1 MTIPLNI
8 TKEQIADQLC
18 TALEGGSNY
27 WYMICL
33 GDVDRK
39 HFVKGDT
46 TTDNLARSFIED
58 KDFYLEVYDA
68 ESDEDEPELLGKVTY
83 KSIGNAFTLM
93 GAHYP
98 KQLANII
105 SGDYDADDSDVWFQ
119 LATMGEVVYG

>member
-1 MTIPLNI
+1 MIIPLNI

-27 WYMICL
+27 WCML
-33 GDVDRK
+33 GNIDTT

-46 TTDNLARSFIED
+46 LDDNLAKSFLAD
-58 KDFYLEVYDA
+58 KEYELNVYDI
-68 ESDEDEPELLGKVTY
+68 ESNEDEPDLLGKVTY

>member
-27 WYMICL
+27 WYML
-33 GDVDRK
+33 GDVDRIYFDK
-39 HFVKGDT
+39 SLTLV
-46 TTDNLARSFIED
+46 DNLVRSLLVD
-58 KDFYLEVYDA
+58 KEYELNVYDI
-68 ESDEDEPELLGKVTY
+68 ESNEDEPELLGKVTY

-105 SGDYDADDSDVWFQ
+105 SGDYDADDSDIWFQ
-119 LATMGEVVYG
+119 LATMGEVVFG

>member
-27 WYMICL
+27 WYML
-33 GDVDRK
+33 GDIDRIYFDK
-39 HFVKGDT
+39 SLTLV
-46 TTDNLARSFIED
+46 DNLVRSFLVD
-58 KDFYLEVYDA
+58 KEYELNVYDI
-68 ESDEDEPELLGKVTY
+68 ESDEDEPDLLGKVTY

>member
-27 WYMICL
+27 WYML
-33 GDVDRK
+33 GDVDRIYFDK
-39 HFVKGDT
+39 SLTLV
-46 TTDNLARSFIED
+46 DNLVRSLLVD
-58 KDFYLEVYDA
+58 KEYELNVYDI

>member
-27 WYMICL
+27 WYML
-33 GDVDRK
+33 GDVDRIYFDK
-39 HFVKGDT
+39 SLTLV
-46 TTDNLARSFIED
+46 DNLVRSLLVD
-58 KDFYLEVYDA
+58 KEYELNVYDI

-119 LATMGEVVYG
+119 LATMGEVVFG

>member
-27 WYMICL
+27 WCML
-33 GDVDRK
+33 GNIDTT

-46 TTDNLARSFIED
+46 LDDNLAKSFLAD
-58 KDFYLEVYDA
+58 KKYELNVYDI

-83 KSIGNAFTLM
+83 DSIVKAFSIM
-93 GAHYP
+93 SREYP
-98 KQLANII
+98 QTLANII

-119 LATMGEVVYG
+119 LATMGEVVFG

>member
-27 WYMICL
+27 WYML
-33 GDVDRK
+33 GDVDRIYFDK
-39 HFVKGDT
+39 SLTLV
-46 TTDNLARSFIED
+46 DNLVRSFLVD
-58 KDFYLEVYDA
+58 KEYELNVYDI
-68 ESDEDEPELLGKVTY
+68 ESDEDEPDLLGKVTY

-105 SGDYDADDSDVWFQ
+105 SGDYDADDADVWFQ

>member
-27 WYMICL
+27 WHML
-33 GDVDRK
+33 GDVDRIYFDK
-39 HFVKGDT
+39 SLTLV
-46 TTDNLARSFIED
+46 DNLVRSFLAD
-58 KDFYLEVYDA
+58 KEYELNVYDI
-68 ESDEDEPELLGKVTY
+68 ESDEDEPDLLGKVTY

>member
-27 WYMICL
+27 WYLL
-33 GDVDRK
+33 GHVDTT

-46 TTDNLARSFIED
+46 YVDNLMRSFIADTE
-58 KDFYLEVYDA
+58 YELNVYDI

-83 KSIGNAFTLM
+83 TSIGNAFTTM
-93 GAHYP
+93 GWHYP

>member
-27 WYMICL
+27 WYML
-33 GDVDRK
+33 GDIDRIYFDK
-39 HFVKGDT
+39 SLTLV
-46 TTDNLARSFIED
+46 DNLVRSFLVD
-58 KDFYLEVYDA
+58 KEYELNVYDI
-68 ESDEDEPELLGKVTY
+68 ESDEHEPDLLGKVTY

-105 SGDYDADDSDVWFQ
+105 SGDYDADDSNVWFQ